1 MSDNAVFRDLF
12 NKAALQIGVVNQV
25 SEVGIHLLV
34 FCSVTGMEF
43 AQDLCSTEFGEC
55 VIELIIEDMPHFCR
69 IDCVFDMWVDLVRGS
84 QMDDELDVVALS
96 SRVRSSVRP
105 FQISRGYSGIPLV
118 TIS

>member
-43 AQDLCSTEFGEC
+43 PQDLCSTEFGEC

-84 QMDDELDVVALS
+84 QMDDELDVVAQS